1 MHEENILKCA
11 VQYCYYPSLARVI
24 FKDVFTRNH
33 NNHARAMLSHSTI
46 YSLNNLSVQSARY
59 GRKFDTLENGD
70 GAQAFNQF

>member
-33 NNHARAMLSHSTI
+33 NNQEQCYHILPYI
-46 YSLNNLSVQSARY
+46 VLIISLCKVPGMGENLMH
-59 GRKFDTLENGD
+59 
-70 GAQAFNQF
+70 